1 MTTKAKKAPAVSWVT
16 KPRQAA
22 IEVLRNMA
30 AEASDWHWSFGDLM
44 LVLIPIGK
52 DDRPVRY
59 VDADGH
65 GKRFPTLK
73 AAYGSLKRHTDLV
86 VNYDLA
92 LTLRSTA
99 AAWPKADRPDPALM
113 SIYACQRLNGRR
125 ADLGAAGR
133 ADMAAWIDDALKADG
148 RVTVKDAERRSA
160 DTNPSPIVKVPKAS
174 KVVDDRVQPP
184 EADLSKPFT
193 GDTAWSD
200 FADACEVLARR
211 IPRRALPDDGTDVR
225 VIGAV
230 SRIRNAV
237 PSALP
242 TDLVPSGASN

>member
-52 DDRPVRY
+52 DDRAIRY
-59 VDADGH
+59 VGSDGK

-73 AAYGSLKRHTDLV
+73 AAYGSLKRHTGLV

-99 AAWPKADRPDPALM
+99 AAWPKADRPDPAEM
-113 SIYACQRLNGRR
+113 SVYACQRLNGRR
-125 ADLGAAGR
+125 GDLGAAGR
-133 ADMAAWIDDALKADG
+133 ADMAAWIDATLKADG
-148 RVTVKDAERRSA
+148 RVSVKAAEGRAS
-160 DTNPSPIVKVPKAS
+160 DTNPSPVVKVPKVPKA
-174 KVVDDRVQPP
+174 DPP
-184 EADLSKPFT
+184 KADPLKPFT

-200 FADACEVLARR
+200 FADACEALARR